1 MKENYYYSKRKFS
14 HYHLS
19 FSETIKKLNVCISNN
34 PKGLDLN
41 WPKSYAELFYND
53 LLEDLYKRNNSPDIL
68 EINQFNN
75 LKDFLWT
82 KYFKNPKIT
91 YKFFFKVKDLVNI
104 KKLSNEKK
112 IDLIIINNY
121 KNIPSLPD
129 LLKELVNSLNKGG
142 LIIIEN
148 FHFNFLSILRLY
160 FLHSCKIYDFRL
172 HRFIINNCIL
182 VVYKNKKRKFPKI
195 NIGEITNLMNF
206 LLIDTLYRF
215 SNLIL
220 EKFRIN
226 Q

>member
-1 MKENYYYSKRKFS
+1 MKENYYYSKTNFS
-14 HYHLS
+14 HFNLS
-19 FSETIKKLNVCISNN
+19 FSETIKELNVCISNN

-53 LLEDLYKRNNSPDIL
+53 LLEDLYKRNDCPDIL

-75 LKDFLWT
+75 LKNSLWT

-91 YKFFFKVKDLVNI
+91 YKYFFKDNDLVNI
-104 KKLSNEKK
+104 KKLSIKKK
-112 IDLIIINNY
+112 IDLIIINDY
-121 KNIPSLPD
+121 KNISYLPD
-129 LLKELVNSLNKGG
+129 LLNKLVDCLNKDG

-172 HRFIINNCIL
+172 NRFIINNCIL
-182 VVYKNKKRKFPKI
+182 VVYKNKKRKFQNI

-206 LLIDTLYRF
+206 ILIDTFYRCL
-215 SNLIL
+215 NLIL
-220 EKFRIN
+220 EKFRIKL
-226 Q
+226 